1 MGLISTVFRG
11 KSCLLIAI
19 IKDSFFLLSFCYFPG
34 LSLKL
39 PMSDVYIVAA
49 QRTPLGRFGGSL
61 TDFSPT
67 DLAATVMKAVV
78 SQAGIAPENLDL
90 YIFGN
95 VLRAGHGQLIPRQA
109 AIKAGIPETVDGY
122 AIDMVCSSA
131 MMSIMNGAIA
141 IRGGEADLVLAGG
154 VEVMSQT
161 GFFLSHRARWGYK
174 FLLGNPESLTDLL
187 LNDGLQDSITGE
199 GMGEQT
205 ERLAADHGFTRQ
217 DLDEVACY
225 SQQRAA
231 KATQEGLFKAEIVPI
246 EVKTRKGVQVLESDE
261 GIRGETTVETLA
273 KLRPAFKADGVLTA
287 GNSSQISDGAAAL
300 ILASEEAV
308 KRYGLKPLA
317 KILGGSW
324 AGGPPWRFPEVP
336 IFATQKLLTKL
347 NMQVADFHL
356 FENNEAF
363 AVSNLL
369 FNKLLGVPHEQ
380 LNVNGGGIALGHP
393 IGASG
398 ARIVV
403 TLLHALQ
410 QRDQSLG
417 LAALCHGTGGGTAI
431 ALERV

>member
-1 MGLISTVFRG
+1 MRDVF
-11 KSCLLIAI
+11 
-19 IKDSFFLLSFCYFPG
+19 
-34 LSLKL
+34 
-39 PMSDVYIVAA
+39 IVAA
-49 QRTPLGRFGGSL
+49 KRTPLGRFGGSL
-61 TDFSPT
+61 VDFSAV
-67 DLAATVMKAVV
+67 DLASAAIKATLA
-78 SQAGIAPENLDL
+78 QAGLNGSELDL
-90 YIFGN
+90 YILGN
-95 VLRAGHGQLIPRQA
+95 VLRAGHGQLLPRQA
-109 AIKAGIPETVDGY
+109 AIKGGIPEAVDGY
-122 AIDMVCSSA
+122 AVDMVCSSA
-131 MMSIMNGAIA
+131 MISVINGLTA
-141 IRGGEADLVLAGG
+141 IRAGEADVILAGG
-154 VEVMSQT
+154 MESMSQT
-161 GFFLSHRARWGYK
+161 GFYLSHRARWGYK
-174 FLLGNPESLTDLL
+174 FLLGAPENLTDLL
-187 LNDGLQDSITGE
+187 LQDGLSDPLTGE

-273 KLRPAFKADGVLTA
+273 KLRPAFKSDGVLTA